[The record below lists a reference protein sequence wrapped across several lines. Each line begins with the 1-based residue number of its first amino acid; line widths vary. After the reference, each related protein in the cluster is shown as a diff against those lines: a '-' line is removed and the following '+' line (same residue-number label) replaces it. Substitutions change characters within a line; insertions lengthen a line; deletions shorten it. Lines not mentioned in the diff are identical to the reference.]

1 MNWDELHPGFAFLR
15 NKNLRDV
22 ASPIAVSKVVIDMEF
37 DNTISIATETDIVND
52 EVVDEVNC
60 PVNTVKDQATNE
72 TRLQHVTPLS
82 TTQGEVLHPIFEC
95 NYEIIKKQSIEERVY
110 PANCSKTLSDDTIK
124 VIDFISINKL
134 NEVIKPN
141 FFDINVLLYTAAVTA
156 NEHMG
161 DLKEKANQRPK
172 TYNPPK
178 WITNIEN
185 KINNLRKTV
194 GQLTTIINSQK
205 TERFTKHQKKLRE
218 NFESNTVTPNK
229 ELSISN

>member
-1 MNWDELHPGFAFLR
+1 MHPGFAFLSD
-15 NKNLRDV
+15 KNLRDV
-22 ASPIAVSKVVIDMEF
+22 VSYIAVNKVVMDTEF
-37 DNTISIATETDIVND
+37 DNTISITTETDVVNN

-72 TRLQHVTPLS
+72 TTVQHVTPLS
-82 TTQGEVLHPIFEC
+82 TTQGELLGVLHPIFER

-110 PANCSKTLSDDTIK
+110 STNCSKTLSDDTIK

-134 NEVIKPN
+134 NELIKPN

-185 KINNLRKTV
+185 KINNLRKTI
-194 GQLTTIINSQK
+194 GQLTTVINCKK
-205 TERFTKHQKKLRE
+205 TERFTKHQKKIERE
-218 NFESNTVTPNK
+218 
-229 ELSISN
+229 L